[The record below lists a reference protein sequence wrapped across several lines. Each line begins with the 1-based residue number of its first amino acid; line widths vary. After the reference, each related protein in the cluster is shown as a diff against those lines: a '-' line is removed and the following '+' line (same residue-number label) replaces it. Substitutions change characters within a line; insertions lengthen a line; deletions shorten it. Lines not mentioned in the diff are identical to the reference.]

1 MAALQGQSAGT
12 RLRTGRPTW
21 RANARVLAISASLPT
36 AGGRPRRVWYIFD
49 SGASFR
55 AGRRVHCVD
64 SGCALR
70 EPRLFRTD
78 LGRTGGAPRG
88 GRRSGL
94 RSGAHLRGDCVDH
107 APVASPA
114 RRALHPAPRP
124 KCSWQPNA
132 AFIPDRA

>member
-64 SGCALR
+64 
-70 EPRLFRTD
+70 
-78 LGRTGGAPRG
+78 
-88 GRRSGL
+88 
-94 RSGAHLRGDCVDH
+94 
-107 APVASPA
+107 
-114 RRALHPAPRP
+114 
-124 KCSWQPNA
+124 
-132 AFIPDRA
+132 